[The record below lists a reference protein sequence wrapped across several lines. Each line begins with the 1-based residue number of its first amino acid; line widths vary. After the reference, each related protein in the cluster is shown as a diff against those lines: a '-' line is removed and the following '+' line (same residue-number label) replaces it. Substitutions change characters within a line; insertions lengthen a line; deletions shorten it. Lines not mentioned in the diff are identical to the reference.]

1 MRVLHVNQNASFV
14 GGIEQILFDTARGF
28 AEAGISQALLY
39 GGGDVSPH
47 FLQHF
52 DQASSKLSILADFQ
66 PDVILIHKLNDPEKT
81 ALLASK
87 RPSVRM
93 VHDHD
98 LTCLRR
104 HKYFPLGNKP
114 CELATGM
121 NCITHGCFIQKGEPG
136 GLPVKLRG
144 LGSQRK
150 LMDSNRGIRR
160 FVVNSQWMKGQ
171 MVINGYP
178 EEDIDV
184 VHPIPRVLE
193 TVTALPPVSEPEI
206 LYVGQIIRGK
216 GVDLLL
222 HALALVKQPWHTT
235 IVGTGNHMQ
244 ACRDLARKLNIDD
257 KVSFAGWV
265 AHEALEPYYAR
276 ALFSVVPSRW
286 PEPFGMVGP
295 EAMARGRAVI
305 GFRTGGIPD
314 WLEDNVSGLL
324 VEPGNVKAYAAAIE
338 KLLVDRELATQ
349 LGQSASKLAGDRFK
363 HNNFLKSLIHS
374 LESVL

>member
-1 MRVLHVNQNASFV
+1 MKVLHVNQNARFV

-39 GGGDVSPH
+39 DGGDVSPH

-52 DQASSKLSILADFQ
+52 DQASSSMSILADFQ

-104 HKYFPLGNKP
+104 HKYFPMGNKP

-121 NCITHGCFIQKGEPG
+121 SCITHGCFIQKGEQG

-178 EEDIDV
+178 DEDIDV

-235 IVGTGNHMQ
+235 IVGTGNHTQ

-265 AHEALEPYYAR
+265 AHEALEPYYAK

-338 KLLVDRELATQ
+338 KLLVDRKLATR
-349 LGQSASKLAGDRFK
+349 LGQSASELAGDRFK